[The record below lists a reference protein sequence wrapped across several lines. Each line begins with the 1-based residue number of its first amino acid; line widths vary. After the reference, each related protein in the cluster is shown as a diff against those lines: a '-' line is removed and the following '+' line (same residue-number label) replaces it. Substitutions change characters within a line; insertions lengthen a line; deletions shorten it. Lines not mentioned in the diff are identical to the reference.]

1 MCGLLLGCLS
11 QAGCQL
17 AFEKFEET
25 ILVRADLG
33 QDDVIVTSLDVMID
47 RLKMPLS

>member
-33 QDDVIVTSLDVMID
+33 QDDVIKTSSDVIID
-47 RLKMPLS
+47 RLEMALG